1 MKKSI
6 WISTVAALL
15 LVSFTGLQANEVLGE
30 AAAKAKVEEVAKKE
44 AFKAKMD
51 RETFEKEAK
60 EDVQKVDA
68 TEKVKEIEAEDK
80 KDAIKESNQFKK
92 DASAD
97 KKKILK

>member
-6 WISTVAALL
+6 WISIVVALL
-15 LVSFTGLQANEVLGE
+15 LVGFTGLQANEVPGE

-51 RETFEKEAK
+51 RATFEKEAK

-68 TEKVKEIEAEDK
+68 IEKVKEIEAEDK
-80 KDAIKESNQFKK
+80 KDAVKASDHFKK
-92 DASAD
+92 DASVD